1 MTKAI
6 KTLFFITALFFI
18 FFTAQAGA
26 QNIKGKSG
34 VGIRG
39 GASLLSQDIAVGLEG
54 KTGPLIS
61 VNILYGNTD
70 ILSTGLD
77 IQWERHKLEVIGEDI
92 GEASNVSLIPFVELR
107 AARIGNLTPYAS
119 LGIGVN
125 INSISVDH
133 IPQTTFAVE
142 TTFAVKFEGGADY
155 FVTQNLALN
164 AEIGWKLNSGE
175 VNACNS
181 LTGDC
186 VTDDWKISAFNA
198 LFGLRYYFNDF

>member
-1 MTKAI
+1 MI
-6 KTLFFITALFFI
+6 KTIRTLFFITALFFF

-34 VGIRG
+34 VGVRG
-39 GASLLSQDIAVGLEG
+39 GVSLLSQDIAVGLEG

-61 VNILYGNTD
+61 INILYGNTD

-77 IQWERHKLEVIGEDI
+77 IQWERHKVEEIGVDTDI
-92 GEASNVSLIPFVELR
+92 GEASTVSLIPFVELR

-125 INSISVDH
+125 INSFSVDN
-133 IPQTTFAVE
+133 INPE
-142 TTFAVKFEGGADY
+142 TTFTVKFAGGADY
-155 FVTQNLALN
+155 FVTPDLALN
-164 AEIGWKLNSGE
+164 AELGWKLNSGE

-186 VTDDWKISAFNA
+186 VTDDWKISALNA